1 MARIETYQKDNFIS
15 DSDIVIGSDGD
26 NLNIT
31 KNYTIGQ
38 LKTYFTEGF
47 VNIGGS
53 GGTGVDTNFYLN
65 GISTDENYLVTFSVV
80 GATDQTLQLGSAAFS
95 ETTDFVSTSHTH
107 VLADITDAG
116 ALAGLNLID
125 NNYIDKSN
133 AGTSGQVLSLGTG
146 AQFTWVDAVGSD
158 TVGADELNISGTP
171 ADGDVITYNS
181 GNLLWATRNFLA
193 LSDTPAAF
201 GATGALLKVNAT
213 ADGLEFFTPSFAAT
227 SHTHTLSEI
236 TDSGDLAALNLITT
250 SELNTV
256 NTGSNTQVLALD
268 NNLDLQWVTLTAAS
282 GIALTDLSVT
292 QNSSGTA
299 ALSYN
304 NSTGIFSYTPPD
316 LSGYALT
323 GHTHLLS
330 DITDSGAL
338 AALDTIT
345 PGEITVTGTPT
356 TAKVLGWSDANTFA
370 WVDQTGGSGGTTYTQ
385 GNGIV
390 ITAANVIQLAD
401 DITVD
406 NITVNENVTVTG
418 DTTIGGN
425 TIIGGDLTVNGTT
438 TTVNVND
445 LVINDRFIEI
455 NSGQTAANVN
465 DSGII
470 IERGTLTNAVLLW
483 DESSDRFIV
492 GTGNITAATT
502 DANVSYNYGDMQ
514 ASTFHGAL
522 AGNAATSSKWAS
534 ARTLSFTGDVTASL
548 SVQGDGNASAIAT
561 IGNDKVTKS
570 KLKGL
575 SNETAGSGKVV
586 VSDGSDGFNL
596 VAQSTITSADKAFTD
611 LTDTPASLTVNN
623 FVKVNQAGNALE
635 YLPKVAESHLDIVNN
650 PQNGYVLEWDNTAGK
665 MQWVPQAGGGV
676 SEFLNLSD
684 VNATSYTNNDN
695 KVAFVKET
703 NSNLELRHITF
714 GDIYNS
720 SGSPIGNP
728 PEDGNNYVLVFNNG
742 TYSWV
747 LESTIVES
755 GGGTVVITDPT
766 STYIE
771 SGCGNRTSYTAT
783 NPLETEAYNHHN
795 FRTIAYYNGYL
806 YAMDNNGNRYKS
818 TTQITAAS
826 NFDIGDLN
834 QSTSWERINTIKVNG
849 GAFTGSAYPKEI
861 KSLTVLPDGFAGTGI
876 YFAFYSYEPNLG
888 GNYPTDLEYINS
900 ISYISL
906 TNFNDPNYAVLD
918 SSNLYLNVTRD
929 SRNGIQDTQTLSG
942 FIGKLIYF
950 GGYLWAQQKYGIAY
964 KNSSTGTWTTLL
976 HKNRNQQNLVVGG
989 GDYTKDVTASPPDA
1003 SKANDRINYAGNKY
1017 KFQGH
1022 HATSD
1027 SIMLIACYNSVQ
1039 QVKFQ
1044 NGTWE
1049 INNIDD
1055 KLGLDHLVEANTQD
1069 DSCIVGLDYTDE
1081 GNGTWWVIKA
1091 APSGSHTNSTD
1102 TVNNQ
1107 WGTYWKSPNAMSYSE
1122 SNLSDTRNMENLTS
1136 NAFQN
1141 RGNIFLFN
1149 SSDTYIM
1156 STHPN
1161 FTFNDGPPG
1170 VFAARAGFLYLLA
1183 TKGYSTP
1190 TPNVNNLGFGRITDQ
1205 IEGFKYKIQTG
1216 EVSSI
1221 ALPHTL
1227 GCSVSTYGGHL
1238 ATHILTNRG
1247 GNDVSPI
1254 KIADK
1259 LLLPIGVEG
1268 NDSCSNGTPDY
1279 TADVGYITLSSG
1291 NVNRRGNVFLVTS
1304 CS

>member
-1 MARIETYQKDNFIS
+1 MARIETYQRDNFIS

-53 GGTGVDTNFYLN
+53 GGSGVDTNFYLN

-80 GATDQTLQLGSAAFS
+80 GATDPTLQLGSAAFA
-95 ETTDFVSTSHTH
+95 ETTDFVSTAHTH

-116 ALAGLNLID
+116 ALASVNII
-125 NNYIDKSN
+125 NNTYIDKSN

-158 TVGADELNISGTP
+158 TIGADELNISGTP
-171 ADGDVITYNS
+171 ADGDIITYNS

-236 TDSGDLAALNLITT
+236 TDSGDLAALDLITT

-268 NNLDLQWVTLTAAS
+268 NNLDLRWVTLTAAS

-299 ALSYN
+299 ALLYN
-304 NSTGIFSYTPPD
+304 NSTGVFSYTPPD

-345 PGEITVTGTPT
+345 PNEITVTGTPT
-356 TAKVLGWSDANTFA
+356 TAKVLGWSDANSFA

-455 NSGQTAANVN
+455 NAGQTAANVN

-502 DANVSYNYGDMQ
+502 AANVTYSYGDMQ

-522 AGNAATSSKWAS
+522 AGNAATASKWSA
-534 ARTLSFTGDVTASL
+534 ARTLGLTGDVTASL
-548 SVQGDGNASAIAT
+548 SVQGDANASAIAA

-596 VAQSTITSADKAFTD
+596 VAQNTITSADKAFTD
-611 LTDTPASLTVNN
+611 LTDTPSSLTANN
-623 FVKVNQAGNALE
+623 FVKVNSQGNALE
-635 YLPKVAESHLDIVNN
+635 YLPAVAESHLDIVNN
-650 PQNGYVLEWDNTAGK
+650 PQNGYVLEWDNTEGK

-676 SEFLNLSD
+676 SNFTALTD
-684 VNATSYTNNDN
+684 TPNAYTGNDG
-695 KVAFVKET
+695 KVAFVDAA
-703 NSNLELRHITF
+703 NNRLVFRHITF
-714 GDIYNS
+714 NDIYDAGGND
-720 SGSPIGNP
+720 PIGYP
-728 PEDGNNYVLVFNNG
+728 PNDGQTYVLTG
-742 TYSWV
+742 TTTGGTDDYEWV
-747 LESTIVES
+747 LESDIIES
-755 GGGTVVITDPT
+755 GGGTVVNIEDPT
-766 STYIE
+766 TNYNGDGCANKNYYEIE
-771 SGCGNRTSYTAT
+771 EVGANE
-783 NPLETEAYNHHN
+783 N
-795 FRTIAYYNGYL
+795 TINNQGHDTLAAITYYNGYL
-806 YAMDNNGNRYKS
+806 YAFDDYCNRYKS
-818 TTQITAAS
+818 TTRIEES
-826 NFDIGDLN
+826 NNYDLGN
-834 QSTSWERINTIKVNG
+834 LSQSTSWELIGTLLADRRRVLP
-849 GAFTGSAYPKEI
+849 TG
-861 KSLTVLPDGFAGTGI
+861 LTVVPGSYASQAT
-876 YFAFYSYEPNLG
+876 FAFVIADTGLQTQYSEGTIAYITVQDFENPSFASAGNDVTWSSLDTMGGMAGKPN
-888 GNYPTDLEYINS
+888 
-900 ISYISL
+900 
-906 TNFNDPNYAVLD
+906 
-918 SSNLYLNVTRD
+918 
-929 SRNGIQDTQTLSG
+929 RN
-942 FIGKLIYF
+942 KLVSF
-950 GGYLWAQQKYGIAY
+950 GGYLWIIGGTNASYKKQQSSNQWTNMSFKTYAQGGI
-964 KNSSTGTWTTLL
+964 NSSVADLSKYTFSHSIAKSADTLL
-976 HKNRNQQNLVVGG
+976 IG
-989 GDYTKDVTASPPDA
+989 TFS
-1003 SKANDRINYAGNKY
+1003 
-1017 KFQGH
+1017 
-1022 HATSD
+1022 
-1027 SIMLIACYNSVQ
+1027 SVQ
-1039 QVKFQ
+1039 RIKRNAAGTDWVLDNISGNIGGNLNVA
-1044 NGTWE
+1044 NGNYPSK
-1049 INNIDD
+1049 I
-1055 KLGLDHLVEANTQD
+1055 L
-1069 DSCIVGLDYTDE
+1069 VGLDYSASGD
-1081 GNGTWWVIKA
+1081 GTWYA
-1091 APSGSHTNSTD
+1091 AVGDKNTFGP
-1102 TVNNQ
+1102 
-1107 WGTYWKSPNAMSYSE
+1107 TYSYEDVEIFSYSDSSQE
-1122 SNLSDTRNMENLTS
+1122 NTSKMTNLV
-1136 NAFQN
+1136 AFQN
-1141 RGNIFLFN
+1141 IFTI
-1149 SSDTYIM
+1149 SRT
-1156 STHPN
+1156 
-1161 FTFNDGPPG
+1161 
-1170 VFAARAGFLYLLA
+1170 
-1183 TKGYSTP
+1183 
-1190 TPNVNNLGFGRITDQ
+1190 
-1205 IEGFKYKIQTG
+1205 
-1216 EVSSI
+1216 
-1221 ALPHTL
+1221 
-1227 GCSVSTYGGHL
+1227 SVSTFYPFIGSAERPSNLDYPKGNPGQIIVRDGYLYFIAATGLVNYTSISTQVQHVHQYELNGTNYPHTQIYIGQFTQVNGNARTAAVRDGESSLVVSFGGQF
-1238 ATHILTNRG
+1238 TNS
-1247 GNDVSPI
+1247 NDVYYGSFNYLKVAQSVIINIPG
-1254 KIADK
+1254 AFDT
-1259 LLLPIGVEG
+1259 
-1268 NDSCSNGTPDY
+1268 S
-1279 TADVGYITLSSG
+1279 
-1291 NVNRRGNVFLVTS
+1291 VTS
-1304 CS
+1304 VPMYRRTTTGANARQIVITCPN

>member
-1 MARIETYQKDNFIS
+1 MARIETYQRDNFIS

-53 GGTGVDTNFYLN
+53 GGSGVDTNFYLN

-80 GATDQTLQLGSAAFS
+80 GATDPTLQLGSAAFS
-95 ETTDFVSTSHTH
+95 ETTDFVSTAHTH
-107 VLADITDAG
+107 VLSDITDAG
-116 ALAGLNLID
+116 ALASLNLID

-171 ADGDVITYNS
+171 ADGDIITYNS

-250 SELNTV
+250 TELDTV
-256 NTGSNTQVLALD
+256 NAGSNTQVLALD

-304 NSTGIFSYTPPD
+304 DSTGVFSYTPPD

-345 PGEITVTGTPT
+345 PNEITVTGTPT
-356 TAKVLGWSDANTFA
+356 TAKVLGWSDANSFA
-370 WVDQTGGSGGTTYTQ
+370 WVDQTGGSGGVTYTQ

-418 DTTIGGN
+418 DTTIGGD

-455 NSGQTAANVN
+455 NAGQTTANVN

-502 DANVSYNYGDMQ
+502 AANVTYSYGDMQ

-522 AGNAATSSKWAS
+522 AGNAATASKWAA
-534 ARTLSFTGDVTASL
+534 ARTLSLTGDVTASL
-548 SVQGDGNASAIAT
+548 SVQGDTNASAVAA

-575 SNETAGSGKVV
+575 SNEAAGLGKVV

-596 VAQSTITSADKAFTD
+596 VAQNTITSADKAFTD
-611 LTDTPASLTVNN
+611 LTDTPVSLTANN
-623 FVKVNQAGNALE
+623 FVKVNSQGNALE
-635 YLPKVAESHLDIVNN
+635 YLPAVAESHLDIVNN
-650 PQNGYVLEWDNTAGK
+650 PQDGYVLEWDSTTNK

-684 VNATSYTNNDN
+684 VNATSYINNDN

-703 NSNLELRHITF
+703 NDNLELRHITF
-714 GDIYNS
+714 NDIYNS

-728 PEDGNNYVLVFNNG
+728 PEDGNNYVLVFNDG

-771 SGCGNRTSYTAT
+771 TGCGNRASYTAT

-806 YAMDNNGNRYKS
+806 YALDNNGNRYKS
-818 TTQITAAS
+818 TTQITVEN
-826 NFDIGDLN
+826 NFNIGDLT
-834 QSTSWERINTIKVNG
+834 QGASWERINTIKVNG

-861 KSLTVLPDGFAGTGI
+861 KSLTVLPDGFAGNGI

-888 GNYPTDLEYINS
+888 GNFTLDYINS
-900 ISYISL
+900 INYISL
-906 TNFNDPNYAVLD
+906 NDFNDPNYPVLD
-918 SSNLYLNVTRD
+918 SSNSNLYLNVTRD
-929 SRNGIQDTQTLSG
+929 SRNGIEDTQTLSG

-964 KNSSTGTWTTLL
+964 KNSSSATWTTLL
-976 HKNRNQQNLVVGG
+976 HKNRNQQNLIDSGD
-989 GDYTKDVTASPPDA
+989 DYTRDVTTSPPSTVP
-1003 SKANDRINYAGNKY
+1003 SKADDKINYAGNKY

-1022 HATSD
+1022 HATSGD
-1027 SIMLIACYNSVQ
+1027 VMLIACYNSVQ

-1055 KLGLDHLVEANTQD
+1055 KLGLDYEIGNISQD

-1091 APSGSHTNSTD
+1091 TPSGSNTSSTSS
-1102 TVNNQ
+1102 TSQ
-1107 WGTYWKSPNAMSYSE
+1107 WGSYWKSPLAMSYSE
-1122 SNLSDTRNMENLTS
+1122 SSLSDTRNMENLTS
-1136 NAFQN
+1136 NTFQN
-1141 RGNIFLFN
+1141 RGNIFQFN
-1149 SSDTYIM
+1149 SADTYIM
-1156 STHPN
+1156 STHPR

-1183 TKGYSTP
+1183 TKGNSTT
-1190 TPNVNNLGFGRITDQ
+1190 TPSAGRITDTIQ
-1205 IEGFKYKIQTG
+1205 GFKYRIETG
-1216 EVSSI
+1216 AVSNI
-1221 ALPHTL
+1221 ILPHTL
-1227 GCSVSTYGGHL
+1227 GCSNTAYGGHL

-1268 NDSCSNGTPDY
+1268 NDSCSDGTPDLGDTPGFITY
-1279 TADVGYITLSSG
+1279 TSG
-1291 NVNRRGNVFLVTS
+1291 NINRRGNVFLVTS

>member
-1 MARIETYQKDNFIS
+1 MARIETYQRDNFIS

-53 GGTGVDTNFYLN
+53 GGAGVDTNFYLN

-95 ETTDFVSTSHTH
+95 ETTDFVSTAHTH
-107 VLADITDAG
+107 VVADITDAG
-116 ALAGLNLID
+116 ALASVNII
-125 NNYIDKSN
+125 NNTYIDKSN

-171 ADGDVITYNS
+171 SDGDVITYNS

-236 TDSGDLAALNLITT
+236 TDSGDLAALDLITT
-250 SELNTV
+250 SELDTV
-256 NTGSNTQVLALD
+256 NTGSNTQVLALN

-304 NSTGIFSYTPPD
+304 NSTGVFSYTPPD

-323 GHTHLLS
+323 SHTHLLS

-345 PGEITVTGTPT
+345 PSEITVTGTPT
-356 TAKVLGWSDANTFA
+356 TAKVLGWSDANSFA

-385 GNGIV
+385 GDGIV

-418 DTTIGGN
+418 DTTIGGD
-425 TIIGGDLTVNGTT
+425 TIIGGDLTVNGIT

-455 NSGQTAANVN
+455 NSGQTTTNVN

-470 IERGTLTNAVLLW
+470 IERGSLTNAVLLW
-483 DESSDRFIV
+483 DESLDRFIV

-502 DANVSYNYGDMQ
+502 DANVSYSYSDMQ

-522 AGNAATSSKWAS
+522 AGNAATSSKWAT

-548 SVQGDGNASAIAT
+548 PVQGHANASATAT

-575 SNETAGSGKVV
+575 SNEAAESGKVV
-586 VSDGSDGFNL
+586 VSDGNDGFNL

-611 LTDTPASLTVNN
+611 LTDTPTSLTANN
-623 FVKVNQAGNALE
+623 FVKVNPQGDALE
-635 YLPKVAESHLDIVNN
+635 YLPKVAESHLDIVND
-650 PQNGYVLEWDNTAGK
+650 PENGYVLEWDDTNNK

-676 SEFLNLSD
+676 SNFTALTDTPND
-684 VNATSYTNNDN
+684 YTNNHG
-695 KVAFVKET
+695 KVPFVAEFDDEGNALDPPRLVFK
-703 NSNLELRHITF
+703 HITF

-728 PEDGNNYVLVFNNG
+728 PEDGNTYVLVFNDG

-766 STYIE
+766 AAYNET
-771 SGCGNRTSYTAT
+771 GCSNRNQYLAR
-783 NPLETEAYNHHN
+783 NPLQTNDYNANN
-795 FRTIAYYNGYL
+795 FRSIVYYNGYL
-806 YAMDNNGNRYKS
+806 YAIDRKANRYKS
-818 TTQITAAS
+818 TTQITAEN
-826 NFDIGDLN
+826 NFNIGDLS
-834 QSTSWERINTIKVNG
+834 QSASWTRINNT
-849 GAFTGSAYPKEI
+849 SAVQEAYI
-861 KSLTVLPDGFAGTGI
+861 NNLTVLPDGFAGPGI
-876 YFAFYSYEPNLG
+876 YFAFTMSENRLY
-888 GNYPTDLEYINS
+888 
-900 ISYISL
+900 YISL
-906 TNFNDPNYAVLD
+906 TDFEDEDFNIYNNTGLI
-918 SSNLYLNVTRD
+918 LNG
-929 SRNGIQDTQTLSG
+929 NIIEDTKTGMSTFASG
-942 FIGKLIYF
+942 SAFRGEIIDKLIFF
-950 GGYLWAQQKYGIAY
+950 GNYLWAQHSFSISY
-964 KNSSTGTWTTLL
+964 KSSSNSVWSSLIHKNFLGNEITQSDLDYSPTGTFYLDKRLSRPRT
-976 HKNRNQQNLVVGG
+976 
-989 GDYTKDVTASPPDA
+989 
-1003 SKANDRINYAGNKY
+1003 KY

-1022 HATSD
+1022 HATSGHV
-1027 SIMLIACYNSVQ
+1027 MLIACYNSVQ
-1039 QVKFQ
+1039 QIKF
-1044 NGTWE
+1044 NGNSWE
-1049 INNIDD
+1049 INNIDS
-1055 KLGLDHLVEANTQD
+1055 KVANLHNNQNTTD
-1069 DSCIVGLDYTDE
+1069 TTVIVGLDYAED
-1081 GNGTWWVIKA
+1081 VIDGVATA
-1091 APSGSHTNSTD
+1091 AWYVIVASPHAGHNSSYNRNSQFGDYWAYPKIYRYAESVKEDTRKMQGLDTNPFEDQGRLPSFPFAYYIMQALPYDNYAPRI
-1102 TVNNQ
+1102 Q
-1107 WGTYWKSPNAMSYSE
+1107 WGTPAVV
-1122 SNLSDTRNMENLTS
+1122 
-1136 NAFQN
+1136 A
-1141 RGNIFLFN
+1141 
-1149 SSDTYIM
+1149 
-1156 STHPN
+1156 
-1161 FTFNDGPPG
+1161 
-1170 VFAARAGFLYLLA
+1170 VRAGFLYILA
-1183 TKGYSTP
+1183 TKGSRY
-1190 TPNVNNLGFGRITDQ
+1190 NNRYQLTDE
-1205 IEGFKYKIQTG
+1205 IIGYKYKIDDATS
-1216 EVSSI
+1216 SSI
-1221 ALPHTL
+1221 AITEKVGNRRLNTFSYMHS
-1227 GCSVSTYGGHL
+1227 GSL
-1238 ATHILTNRG
+1238 AEPIAGVT
-1247 GNDVSPI
+1247 PI
-1254 KIADK
+1254 KVADK
-1259 LLLPIGVEG
+1259 LLLPIAVQENTTAYVNNTYRRNGGG
-1268 NDSCSNGTPDY
+1268 NFY
-1279 TADVGYITLSSG
+1279 
-1291 NVNRRGNVFLVTS
+1291 LVTA
-1304 CS
+1304 CP